1 MIRAQDIVT
10 QLTSHQLTPNK
21 SEGTAYAPV
30 NIALIKYWGKRNSEL
45 NLPITDSLS
54 VGLRTL
60 GTQTR
65 ISICAG
71 QDQITLNGL
80 LLATDHPFSQ
90 RTSRYLDLFR
100 SSPAMGFVIDTKND
114 VPTGA
119 GLASSASGYAALV
132 LALNDLFGWQLDKSQ
147 LSVLARIGSGSA
159 SRSLWDGLVHWQA
172 GTQSDGMDSYAVPL
186 NQTLPDLRIG
196 LLTLSAKAKPIS
208 SRAGM
213 KQTVEGLS
221 LYPAWKPMVDAHLS
235 QIIPAIEQGNIQE
248 IGQIAEHN
256 ALAMHAT
263 MMSAFPAL
271 CYWLPETLATL
282 HTIWTARE
290 QGLACWATLDAGPNV
305 KLIFDQAAQADVER
319 LFPDVQIVRPFGINL
334 P

>member
-1 MIRAQDIVT
+1 MTTAQQIIQ
-10 QLTSHQLTPNK
+10 QLTKRQSTIANK
-21 SEGTAYAPV
+21 AEGNAYAPV

-60 GTQTR
+60 GTHTR
-65 ISICAG
+65 IALCDG
-71 QDQITLNGL
+71 QDQITLNGSQL
-80 LLATDHPFSQ
+80 RADHPFSQ

-100 SSPAMGFVIDTKND
+100 ASPSMGFMIDTKND

-132 LALNDLFGWQLDKSQ
+132 LALDDLFDWQLDKTQ

-172 GTQSDGMDSYAVPL
+172 GTQADGMDSYAVPL
-186 NQTLPDLRIG
+186 SQTLPDLRIG

-221 LYPAWKPMVDAHLS
+221 LYPAWKPMVDAHLA
-235 QIIPAIEQGNIQE
+235 QIIPAIEKGNIAQM
-248 IGQIAEHN
+248 GQIAEHN

-305 KLIFDQAAQADVER
+305 KLIFEQTVQPDVKV
-319 LFPDVQIVRPFGINL
+319 LFPDVQIVQPFL

>member
-1 MIRAQDIVT
+1 MTTAQQIIQ
-10 QLTSHQLTPNK
+10 QLTKRQSTVTK
-21 SEGTAYAPV
+21 TEGKAYAPV

-65 ISICAG
+65 ISICDG

-100 SSPAMGFVIDTKND
+100 TSPNMGFVIDTQND

-132 LALNDLFGWQLDKSQ
+132 LALDDLFNWQLDKTQ

-172 GTQSDGMDSYAVPL
+172 GKQADGMDSYAVPL

-221 LYPAWKPMVDAHLS
+221 LYPAWKAMVDAHLA
-235 QIIPAIEQGNIQE
+235 QIIPAIAQGNIAQ

-263 MMSAFPAL
+263 MISAYPAL

-282 HTIWTARE
+282 HTIWAARE
-290 QGLACWATLDAGPNV
+290 AGLACWATLDAGPNV
-305 KLIFDQAAQADVER
+305 KLIFDQAAQADIR
-319 LFPDVQIVRPFGINL
+319 ALFPDVQIVQPFV
-334 P
+334 

>member
-1 MIRAQDIVT
+1 MITAQQIIQ
-10 QLTSHQLTPNK
+10 QLTKRQSTVTK
-21 SEGTAYAPV
+21 TEGNAYAPV

-65 ISICAG
+65 ISICDG

-100 SSPAMGFVIDTKND
+100 TSPNMGFVIDTQND

-132 LALNDLFGWQLDKSQ
+132 LALDDLFDWQLDKTQ

-172 GTQSDGMDSYAVPL
+172 GTQADGMDSYAVPL
-186 NQTLPDLRIG
+186 SQTLPDLRIG

-221 LYPAWKPMVDAHLS
+221 LYPAWKAMVDAHLA
-235 QIIPAIEQGNIQE
+235 QVIPAIAQGNIAQ

-263 MMSAFPAL
+263 MISAYPAL

-282 HTIWTARE
+282 HSIWAARE
-290 QGLACWATLDAGPNV
+290 AGLACWATLDAGPNV
-305 KLIFDQAAQADVER
+305 KLIFDQAAQADIR
-319 LFPDVQIVRPFGINL
+319 TLFPDVQIVQPFV
-334 P
+334 

>member
-1 MIRAQDIVT
+1 MTSAQQIIQ
-10 QLTSHQLTPNK
+10 QLTQDKGTPQAQ
-21 SEGTAYAPV
+21 GAAYAPV

-60 GTQTR
+60 GTHTR
-65 ISICAG
+65 IALCDSA
-71 QDQITLNGL
+71 DQIILNGQQL
-80 LLATDHPFSQ
+80 EASHPFAQ

-100 SSPAMGFVIDTKND
+100 QHPQQGFMVDTKND

-132 LALNDLFGWQLDKSQ
+132 LALDDLFGWQLSKTQ

-172 GTQSDGMDSYAVPL
+172 GTQADGMDSHGVPL
-186 NQTLPDLRIG
+186 AARLPELRIG
-196 LLTLSAKAKPIS
+196 LLTLSTKTKPVS
-208 SRAGM
+208 SRTGM
-213 KQTVEGLS
+213 QQTVEGLS
-221 LYPAWKPMVDAHLS
+221 LYSAWKPMVDTHLA
-235 QIIPAIEQGNIQE
+235 QIKTTITQADIAAIGKIS
-248 IGQIAEHN
+248 EHN

-263 MMSAFPAL
+263 MLSAYPAL
-271 CYWLPETLATL
+271 CYWLPETLQTLQTLWAT
-282 HTIWTARE
+282 RE

-305 KLIFDQAAQADVER
+305 KLIFAESAQSDVLA
-319 LFPDVQIVRPFGINL
+319 LFPEVQIVQPFIR
-334 P
+334 

>member
-1 MIRAQDIVT
+1 MTTAQQIIQ
-10 QLTSHQLTPNK
+10 QLTKRQSTIANK
-21 SEGTAYAPV
+21 AEGNAYAPV

-54 VGLRTL
+54 VGLSTL
-60 GTQTR
+60 GTHTR
-65 ISICAG
+65 IALCDG
-71 QDQITLNGL
+71 QDQITLNGSQL
-80 LLATDHPFSQ
+80 RADHPFSQ

-100 SSPAMGFVIDTKND
+100 ASPSMGFMIDTKND

-132 LALNDLFGWQLDKSQ
+132 LALDDLFDWQLDKTQ
-147 LSVLARIGSGSA
+147 LSVFARIGSGSA

-172 GTQSDGMDSYAVPL
+172 GTQADGMDSYAVPL
-186 NQTLPDLRIG
+186 SQTLPDLRIG

-221 LYPAWKPMVDAHLS
+221 LYPAWKPMVDAHLA
-235 QIIPAIEQGNIQE
+235 QIIPAIEKGNIAQM
-248 IGQIAEHN
+248 GQIAEHN

-305 KLIFDQAAQADVER
+305 KLIFEQTAQPDVKV
-319 LFPDVQIVRPFGINL
+319 LFPDIQIVQPFL
-334 P
+334 L

>member
-1 MIRAQDIVT
+1 MTTAQQIIQ
-10 QLTSHQLTPNK
+10 QLTKRQSTIANK
-21 SEGTAYAPV
+21 AEGNAYAPV

-60 GTQTR
+60 GTHTR
-65 ISICAG
+65 IALCDG
-71 QDQITLNGL
+71 QDQITLNGSQL
-80 LLATDHPFSQ
+80 RADHPFSQ

-100 SSPAMGFVIDTKND
+100 ASPSMGFMIDTKND

-132 LALNDLFGWQLDKSQ
+132 LALDDLFDWQLDKTQ

-172 GTQSDGMDSYAVPL
+172 GTQADGMDSYAVPL
-186 NQTLPDLRIG
+186 SQTLPDLRIG

-221 LYPAWKPMVDAHLS
+221 LYPAWKPMVDAHLA
-235 QIIPAIEQGNIQE
+235 QIIPAIEKGNIAQM
-248 IGQIAEHN
+248 GQIAEHN

-305 KLIFDQAAQADVER
+305 KLIFEQTVQPDVKV
-319 LFPDVQIVRPFGINL
+319 LFPDIQIVQPFL